1 VNQRNPHRHGAN
13 SHARPS
19 PESPVTSDPQFAR
32 EDSTQ
37 ASGSRCAHHLDDSSI
52 RSVSV
57 PSLSEQRG
65 GQVGL
70 RAVPASAEPLS
81 LTREEQQRFHTL
93 YSEHFSFVFRNLRRL
108 GVQPAATDD
117 ALQEVYLVV
126 LRRLRDLQHST
137 HIKAWL
143 FAIILR
149 VASNQR
155 RSMRRRGTAES
166 LGEQSVASTQPG
178 PFDLTARAQAAQFL
192 HTFLSSLDDNR
203 RAVFI
208 MAELEQLTAPEI
220 AEVLAANLNTVYSWL
235 RTARLA
241 FSKAL
246 EQMHAAGGANHG

>member
-1 VNQRNPHRHGAN
+1 MNQRNPHRQRAS
-13 SHARPS
+13 SHAHPS
-19 PESPVTSDPQFAR
+19 PDGTLASDPQFAR
-32 EDSTQ
+32 AHSTH
-37 ASGSRCAHHLDDSSI
+37 ASDHECANHLDDSSI
-52 RSVSV
+52 RSMSV
-57 PSLSEQRG
+57 PQPCQPAL
-65 GQVGL
+65 L
-70 RAVPASAEPLS
+70 AAVSGEPLS
-81 LTREEQQRFHTL
+81 LTREQRQRFHAL
-93 YSEHFSFVFRNLRRL
+93 YSDHFNFVFRNLRRL

-126 LRRLRDLQHST
+126 LRRIGDLQHET
-137 HIKAWL
+137 HTKAWL

-155 RSMRRRGTAES
+155 RGMRRRGTAEPLS
-166 LGEQSVASTQPG
+166 EQSLASTQLG
-178 PFDLTARAQAAQFL
+178 PFDLTARAQAAKLL

-235 RTARLA
+235 RTARLS

-246 EQMHAAGGANHG
+246 EQMHAAGGADHG